1 MRYVRH
7 APALQAVLVRT
18 GVFIFGASALWALL
32 PVVTRHEL
40 GLDATGYGIILGS
53 LGVGAL
59 AGAVLLPRLRR
70 SLPID
75 RLTGAATL
83 VFAGATLAL
92 AYLRF
97 VPLVVAC
104 MVAGGIAWMAIT
116 SSLNVGAQ
124 TAAPAWVR
132 ARAVSLYILVFQGL
146 LAVGSFAW
154 GALAQQFGNGVALS
168 GAGLVL
174 VCGLAAI
181 WRWPLQVAEGLNLT
195 PSMHWGEPKLAM
207 TPDPEDGPV
216 LITVEYRVPAER
228 ASEFI
233 EAMDAMRRFRRR
245 EGAVSWGLFRDAA
258 DPDHYVETF
267 IVLTWAEHMRQHARV
282 TVEDQAIE
290 ARAFSFLQPGVE
302 PVASHLINAHAFDAR
317 APAESPHAEL
327 S

>member
-1 MRYVRH
+1 
-7 APALQAVLVRT
+7 
-18 GVFIFGASALWALL
+18 LL
-32 PVVTRHEL
+32 PVVARHEL

-53 LGVGAL
+53 LGFGAVAGAL
-59 AGAVLLPRLRR
+59 LLPRLRR
-70 SLPID
+70 FLPID

-104 MVAGGIAWMAIT
+104 MVAGGIAWMAMT
-116 SSLNVGAQ
+116 SSLNVAAQ

-168 GAGLVL
+168 CAGLAL
-174 VCGLAAI
+174 VCGLAAT
-181 WRWPLQVAEGLNLT
+181 WRWPLHVVQGLDLT
-195 PSMHWGEPKLAM
+195 PSMHWGEPKLAI

-216 LITVEYRVPAER
+216 LITVEYRVPDER
-228 ASEFI
+228 ASDFI
-233 EAMDAMRRFRRR
+233 EAMNAMRRFRRR
-245 EGAVSWGLFRDAA
+245 EGAVSWGLFRDGA
-258 DPDHYVETF
+258 DPDRYVETF

-302 PVASHLINAHAFDAR
+302 PVASHLIDAHAFDAR
-317 APAESPHAEL
+317 APAEPPHAEL